1 MRFLLA
7 VASGSAFMAHA
18 PRSGTVQVPRIQ
30 PTAAVL
36 SGDDEPMVYSS
47 ELDKYFR
54 GEIADL
60 KAATVDLTSRIL
72 AVEKQETKA
81 ETQQNLLAIGELSA
95 EDDVLTVRT
104 PAPPTPR
111 PTIPSLSG
119 VESGKCGVCRRIP
132 PL

>member
-1 MRFLLA
+1 M
-7 VASGSAFMAHA
+7 
-18 PRSGTVQVPRIQ
+18 
-30 PTAAVL
+30 
-36 SGDDEPMVYSS
+36 YSS

-60 KAATVDLTSRIL
+60 KAATIDLTSRIL

-104 PAPPTPR
+104 PAPPTP
-111 PTIPSLSG
+111 
-119 VESGKCGVCRRIP
+119 
-132 PL
+132 

>member
-1 MRFLLA
+1 M
-7 VASGSAFMAHA
+7 
-18 PRSGTVQVPRIQ
+18 
-30 PTAAVL
+30 
-36 SGDDEPMVYSS
+36 YSS

-60 KAATVDLTSRIL
+60 KAATIDLTSRIL

-81 ETQQNLLAIGELSA
+81 ETQQNLLGELSAEQVERWGVELGELSA
-95 EDDVLTVRT
+95 EDDVLTVCT

-119 VESGKCGVCRRIP
+119 VESGKCGVCRRTP